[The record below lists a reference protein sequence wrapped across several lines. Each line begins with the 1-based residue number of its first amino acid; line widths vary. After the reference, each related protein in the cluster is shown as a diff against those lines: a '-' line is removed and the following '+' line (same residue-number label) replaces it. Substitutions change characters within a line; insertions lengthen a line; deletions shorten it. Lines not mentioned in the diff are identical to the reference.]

1 MACSGGHC
9 TYHNTG
15 TATCSGHRGVCS
27 ANRTYGLSSGIVS
40 GGIVYGSH
48 VRALRNVIAAELAR
62 YRSHAMYNPGNPTD
76 SYARGA
82 TISNNVAANMTGRI
96 NQLTPAN
103 DITWGYTPA
112 PSGVSP
118 ADNRPRTA
126 DDPSAGGSSMS
137 RGWNKRGQ
145 HFTRTH
151 LQEVL
156 NYYNTIR
163 ADCIC
168 NSDCNC
174 NAVCSCHNNCGCHY

>member
-9 TYHNTG
+9 SYHNTG

-48 VRALRNVIAAELAR
+48 VRALRNVIAAELTR
-62 YRSHAMYNPGNPTD
+62 YRSHSMYNPANPTD
-76 SYARGA
+76 SYARGV
-82 TISNNVAANMTGRI
+82 TISNSVVSNMTARI
-96 NQLTPAN
+96 NQLSPAN
-103 DITWGYTPA
+103 DTAW
-112 PSGVSP
+112 SGANPSP
-118 ADNRPRTA
+118 ADNRPKGA
-126 DDPSAGGSSMS
+126 DDGTAGGSSGARS
-137 RGWNKRGQ
+137 WSKRGQ
-145 HFTRTH
+145 PYTRTH